1 MPSEVK
7 SLSLEKK
14 KESPKFV
21 VCIKN
26 DGYQA
31 SLEKRKIY
39 QVEADID
46 AQKHQLLRIIDESGE
61 DYLFPS
67 SIFSPISLPQS
78 LVKEL
83 SLSA

>member
-1 MPSEVK
+1 MAN
-7 SLSLEKK
+7 KK
-14 KESPKFV
+14 NSPKFV

-31 SLEKRKIY
+31 SLERRKIY
-39 QVEADID
+39 QVVADTD
-46 AQKHQLLRIIDESGE
+46 AHNHQLIRIIDESGE

-67 SIFSPISLPQS
+67 SFFSPISLPQS